1 MNAALFERIL
11 GISGK
16 KGLDSD
22 DLCRGTESMSRHQGA
37 TAKTSA
43 AHWHHYIIEVLH
55 LFIDFERAG
64 GCPGDYLEIIVWVD
78 KSRACLARHTAALS
92 LLVSCRGTRFND
104 FCPVAPHCIFLDRG
118 CIDGHD
124 DSCLQIELSGDEGEC
139 LGMVA

>member
-1 MNAALFERIL
+1 LNAALFERIL
-11 GISGK
+11 GIFGK

-22 DLCRGTESMSRHQGA
+22 DLCRGTESMTRDQGA

-78 KSRACLARHTAALS
+78 KSRACLARHTAAYLQKTGSELGVITGWNDGSIRWLS
-92 LLVSCRGTRFND
+92 V
-104 FCPVAPHCIFLDRG
+104 
-118 CIDGHD
+118 
-124 DSCLQIELSGDEGEC
+124 
-139 LGMVA
+139 